1 MMELLIASISSSL
14 TAKVELTTYSNKTND
29 PVFWGNEWSSPL
41 LFLRLVDALDFL
53 FDVLAMRMKL
63 YQVRLAHT
71 PRLDKTQEQHIRG
84 SSA

>member
-1 MMELLIASISSSL
+1 MLQSSSSSL

-41 LFLRLVDALDFL
+41 LFFFRLVDALDFL